1 MLDYLRPIAI
11 FAKTIELGS
20 FRRAAIALDLSPS
33 VVSHHISQ
41 LEAQLGVAL
50 IYRSTRSLSLTYE
63 GTLLFEAACTS
74 SAVAT
79 DALDAVFARKGK
91 AVGQLRVMIS
101 ELLAASPFVADIAAF
116 SRGHPEIELDLI
128 FSGAQQRDLISDGI
142 DVAVRMG
149 PHPATN
155 SVLRVRRLA
164 EVRWLLVAS
173 EPYAAT
179 KPVPVHPQDLSD
191 WNWLKLDPLPN
202 PMQFTNGAGEIF
214 TPNFNALLTSDGIVA
229 LYHLMKEGLG
239 IAAFPDFIVQAD
251 IASGKFVNV
260 LPDWRTE
267 DVPVFLISPRS
278 SGRESLRA
286 YFLEF
291 LEGRAKSRRDA
302 NKVAEK

>member
-1 MLDYLRPIAI
+1 MSL
-11 FAKTIELGS
+11 
-20 FRRAAIALDLSPS
+20 
-33 VVSHHISQ
+33 VS
-41 LEAQLGVAL
+41 E
-50 IYRSTRSLSLTYE
+50 T
-63 GTLLFEAACTS
+63 
-74 SAVAT
+74 
-79 DALDAVFARKGK
+79 
-91 AVGQLRVMIS
+91 
-101 ELLAASPFVADIAAF
+101 P
-116 SRGHPEIELDLI
+116 
-128 FSGAQQRDLISDGI
+128 
-142 DVAVRMG
+142 
-149 PHPATN
+149 
-155 SVLRVRRLA
+155 
-164 EVRWLLVAS
+164 
-173 EPYAAT
+173 T